1 MTWKKLQRL
10 LACLLAVLLLSQVG
24 AFSPAV
30 FAADDSSY
38 TLQDGTAIIK
48 STMTT
53 DEVNHALTRALVKD
67 FDQKS
72 EDAQAKLLDDLK
84 WEYKTNGFKN
94 KGTIFEAKS
103 SDLYWDS
110 IAGGRVVEE
119 GKVIKTKYTCPALA
133 DNKDGDYKVRLVG
146 TTQEVTLT
154 KAEKLS
160 SSITLKQDAS
170 VKLPY
175 NEDGTLNAD
184 ALRAAIFDQVVESTA
199 PDLKVD
205 DVTIEYYAT
214 ATTGSLGA
222 LGRAWAPLEGG
233 TVNSVNYPAISA
245 GEQKIRISY
254 DESDT
259 YFSTS
264 PEVMVTFTERA
275 DSHIVLKSGQKVALP
290 YNDDVTVNYDALRA
304 SILTQVVDEGTTP
317 ALTLQNTEI
326 EYYAS
331 SALVDHK
338 EWVKLEGEYKTIPVI
353 NKEIG
358 YPAISAGEQQIRISF
373 KGDDEY
379 KASSDEVTVT
389 FAERP
394 SVQVTK
400 KENPTFKLAFNDDG
414 TAIYDNIQQQVFNA
428 VIQSTDPT
436 LTADD
441 VSIKYLATEKV
452 LGAADSHEWMP
463 LTGGKKNGISY
474 PAIGEGTQKVRISW
488 GGNRYYAP
496 MDLEAEVLVTGRPD
510 LQVTLKES
518 PSVKL
523 VFNDDGKV
531 IYDNIYQQV
540 WDAVIERTE
549 PELTLEQATLE
560 YYADSKATGWVSEWV
575 PLEGGKKNS
584 ISYPGVSEG
593 TQKVR
598 VSWRGT
604 SVYAPGHVDV
614 DVVFLDRDPA
624 PFHLKTG
631 VTKVGIVYNPDQSIN
646 YEATE
651 QALREALIESTD
663 SNYSVDLVKV
673 EYNIYGTH
681 LTDDRIANY
690 KDLSYRVLDS
700 DLLDG
705 IKAGKFGL
713 GDQLLRLSWS
723 GNADYKPFEETR
735 VRVKMVDNRQ
745 PTEVVLKPSI
755 SIVYNMDA
763 SVMKQN
769 IFEYVI
775 DWDAS
780 KLPEKSTLS
789 VADFTIEY
797 YAENEVEADGMTT
810 GGGVHLYMP
819 LEGGKGGAFEGDPTK
834 FLTYPQMGAGDQKIR
849 VTYKG
854 NADYRPSTPV
864 EGNLTVNKAKVSV
877 KVHSTSI
884 YAEEAKD
891 KLGEGFI
898 TTDPA
903 DKFDIYTIYGGMTS
917 DVTTSVFVQLPERYT
932 NTALIQAIDW
942 ALEQAGQPTLTE
954 MMNNGTTVG
963 QLRKIISDV
972 ISKGDDLPTF
982 IKDALKKAG
991 IDIDTLVKLNE
1002 ALSKLPGLL
1011 DNVRVAFGTPDQ
1023 AGIYTVCAVTNNK
1036 NYETGFGM
1044 GALVVKKH
1052 YSGVKLQWNKTIP
1065 NGKLT
1070 AEEAAGFDFGATL
1083 MYDGNPAKKQ
1093 TNVHYLYSGFT
1104 SKWKPYSSTT
1114 TPPTEPGRYVM
1125 TAVTVGG
1132 NYQAAPITRSFQ
1144 ITK

>member
-1 MTWKKLQRL
+1 MTWKKLQRV

-24 AFSPAV
+24 AFLPTV
-30 FAADDSSY
+30 RAAGGY
-38 TLQDGTAIIK
+38 TLQNGSAIIK
-48 STMTT
+48 PGMS
-53 DEVNHALTRALVKD
+53 DGEVNRALTRALVVG
-67 FDQKS
+67 FDQMS
-72 EDAQAKLLDDLK
+72 AADQSALLDSLT
-84 WEYKTNGFKN
+84 WEYKC
-94 KGTIFEAKS
+94 
-103 SDLYWDS
+103 
-110 IAGGRVVEE
+110 E
-119 GKVIKTKYTCPALA
+119 GKSKMGFSNTDWGSIGGFDSSTKKLGITTNYTHPALA
-133 DNKDGDYKVRLVG
+133 KNDDGNYQVRLAG

-160 SSITLKQDAS
+160 SSITLKEGVS

-175 NEDGTLNAD
+175 NEDGTLDFD
-184 ALRAAIFDQVVESTA
+184 ALRAAIFDQVVASTT
-199 PDLKVD
+199 PELTVD
-205 DVTIEYYAT
+205 DVTIEYYAKF
-214 ATTGSLGA
+214 ATESD
-222 LGRAWAPLEGG
+222 RRWVPLEGKTIAIAG
-233 TVNSVNYPAISA
+233 KEYGYPAISA

-254 DESDT
+254 DESDM

-275 DSHIVLKSGQKVALP
+275 DAHIVLKEGQTVALP
-290 YNDDVTVNYDALRA
+290 YVDATTVDYDALRA
-304 SILTQVVDEGTTP
+304 TILQQVVDEGTTP

-394 SVQVTK
+394 AIKAAT
-400 KENPTFKLAFNDDG
+400 KENPTFKLAFTAG
-414 TAIYDNIQQQVFNA
+414 GEAIYDNIKQQVFGA
-428 VIQSTDPT
+428 VVESTTPA
-436 LTADD
+436 LKLDD
-441 VSIKYLATEKV
+441 VTIEYYATATTGAVDK
-452 LGAADSHEWMP
+452 LGHAWVE
-463 LTGGKKNGISY
+463 LTGGKVNGLTY
-474 PAIGEGTQKVRISW
+474 PAIGEGTQQVRITW
-488 GGNRYYAP
+488 GGSKNYA
-496 MDLEAEVLVTGRPD
+496 AWQWQGNVVVTG
-510 LQVTLKES
+510 
-518 PSVKL
+518 
-523 VFNDDGKV
+523 
-531 IYDNIYQQV
+531 
-540 WDAVIERTE
+540 
-549 PELTLEQATLE
+549 
-560 YYADSKATGWVSEWV
+560 
-575 PLEGGKKNS
+575 
-584 ISYPGVSEG
+584 
-593 TQKVR
+593 
-598 VSWRGT
+598 
-604 SVYAPGHVDV
+604 
-614 DVVFLDRDPA
+614 RDPA

-673 EYNIYGTH
+673 EYNIYGTAI
-681 LTDDRIANY
+681 TDDRFANY

-713 GDQLLRLSWS
+713 GDQLLRLSWR
-723 GNADYKPFEETR
+723 GDADYKPFEKTR
-735 VRVKMVDNRQ
+735 VQVKMVDNRQ

-775 DWDAS
+775 DWDDS
-780 KLPEKSTLS
+780 KLPDKSTLS

-834 FLTYPQMGAGDQKIR
+834 LLTYPQMGAGDQKIR

-864 EGNLTVNKAKVSV
+864 EGNLTVNKAKVTV

-903 DKFDIYTIYGGMTS
+903 DKFDIYTIYGGVTS
-917 DVTTSVFVQLPERYT
+917 NVTTSVFVQLPERLT
-932 NTALIQAIDW
+932 NSTVLKIVDE
-942 ALEQAGQPTLTE
+942 ALELAGQPTLSE
-954 MMNNGTTVG
+954 MMQNGTTVG
-963 QLRKIISDV
+963 ALRKILSDV

-1052 YSGVKLQWNKTIP
+1052 YSGVKLQWNRTIP
-1065 NGKLT
+1065 NGKIS
-1070 AEEAAGFDFGATL
+1070 AADAADFDFGATL
-1083 MYDGNPAKKQ
+1083 SYDGNRNISQ
-1093 TNVHYLYSGFT
+1093 SNVKYLYSGFT
-1104 SKWKPYSSTT
+1104 SKWKPYSSTS

-1125 TAVTVGG
+1125 TVVTLGG

>member
-24 AFSPAV
+24 AFLPTAR
-30 FAADDSSY
+30 AAGGY
-38 TLQDGTAIIK
+38 ELQNGTAIIK
-48 STMTT
+48 SDMST

-67 FDQKS
+67 FDQMS
-72 EDAQAKLLDDLK
+72 EEEQNALLGSLT
-84 WEYKTNGFKN
+84 WEYECEGKGKAFGVPVTHTDWGSINGFTSVDKR
-94 KGTIFEAKS
+94 I
-103 SDLYWDS
+103 
-110 IAGGRVVEE
+110 
-119 GKVIKTKYTCPALA
+119 KYTHPALVNNA
-133 DNKDGDYKVRLVG
+133 DGGYWVRVEGGSGQEVRL
-146 TTQEVTLT
+146 
-154 KAEKLS
+154 EKRTGLA
-160 SSITLKQDAS
+160 SSISLKSGVS
-170 VKLPY
+170 VALTY
-175 NEDGTLNAD
+175 NADGSLNFD
-184 ALRAAIFDQVVESTA
+184 ALRAAILEQVV
-199 PDLKVD
+199 
-205 DVTIEYYAT
+205 
-214 ATTGSLGA
+214 
-222 LGRAWAPLEGG
+222 
-233 TVNSVNYPAISA
+233 
-245 GEQKIRISY
+245 
-254 DESDT
+254 
-259 YFSTS
+259 
-264 PEVMVTFTERA
+264 
-275 DSHIVLKSGQKVALP
+275 
-290 YNDDVTVNYDALRA
+290 A
-304 SILTQVVDEGTTP
+304 SSTP

-326 EYYAS
+326 KYYADS
-331 SALVDHK
+331 KTTGLSHQ
-338 EWVKLEGEYKTIPVI
+338 WVKLEGDTI
-353 NKEIG
+353 KLAT
-358 YPAISAGEQQIRISF
+358 YPAISAGEQQIQISFCGNDQYTGSSAEVNVTFVDRADSHIVLKEGQTVNLQYTEAVTIDFDALRMSILAQVVDEGTTPSLTTENTEIKYYATATTGAAVGFGKNWAPLEGGKVDGLNYPAISAGDQQIQISF
-373 KGDDEY
+373 KGDGSY
-379 KASSDEVTVT
+379 KAGSADAQVYI
-389 FAERP
+389 AERP
-394 SVQVTK
+394 AVSVTR
-400 KENPTFKLAFNDDG
+400 NDSPTFKLNYNDNGD
-414 TAIYDNIQQQVFNA
+414 AIYDNIQQQVFDA
-428 VIQSTDPT
+428 VIQSTDPA
-436 LTADD
+436 LTAGD

-452 LGAADSHEWMP
+452 LGVDSHEWMP

-496 MDLEAEVLVTGRPD
+496 MDLEAEVLVTGRPA
-510 LQVTLKES
+510 LQVTLKDS

-575 PLEGGKKNS
+575 PLEGGKRNS

-624 PFHLKTG
+624 PFHLRDG
-631 VTKVGIVYNPDQSIN
+631 VTEVGIVYNPDQSIN
-646 YEATE
+646 YEATA

-663 SNYSVDLVKV
+663 PNYPVDLVKV
-673 EYNIYGTH
+673 EYNIYGTAI
-681 LTDDRIANY
+681 TDDWIANY
-690 KDLSYRVLDS
+690 KDLSYKVLDS

-713 GDQLLRLSWS
+713 GDQLLRLSWR

-755 SIVYNMDA
+755 SIIYNMDA
-763 SVMKQN
+763 SVMEQN

-775 DWDAS
+775 DWDDS
-780 KLPEKSTLS
+780 TLPDKSTLS

-797 YAENEVEADGMTT
+797 YAEKMVTDDDGITI
-810 GGGVHLYMP
+810 GSGLKAWVP
-819 LEGGKGGAFEGDPTK
+819 IAGKDG
-834 FLTYPQMGAGDQKIR
+834 LTSLTFYEQMGAGEQQIR

-854 NADYRPSTPV
+854 NADYRPSTPI
-864 EGNLTVNKAKVSV
+864 EGNLTVKKAKVSV

-917 DVTTSVFVQLPERYT
+917 DVTTSVFVQLPERLT
-932 NTALIQAIDW
+932 DGAIIKLIDKT
-942 ALEQAGQPTLTE
+942 LDGLGQKTLTQ
-954 MMNNGTTVG
+954 MMQEGTTVG
-963 QLRKIISDV
+963 ELRKLLSDIV
-972 ISKGDDLPTF
+972 AKGDKLPQSAKDL
-982 IKDALKKAG
+982 LKKAG

-1002 ALSKLPGLL
+1002 ALNKFPGLL

-1023 AGIYTVCAVTNNK
+1023 AGIYTVYAITNNK

-1052 YSGVKLQWNKTIP
+1052 YSGVKLQWKQTIP

-1070 AEEAAGFDFGATL
+1070 AEQAKDFDFGVTL
-1083 MYDGNPAKKQ
+1083 MYNGEPAAKQ

-1125 TAVTVGG
+1125 TVVTVGG